1 MSEPLPPEQAR
12 SVIEAVL
19 LSAETPVSAGRLAE
33 VVDGHGAREVARL
46 VDELREEYGRTGRGF
61 TIVEVAGGYQLA
73 TRSELSPWLRR
84 FHKDRH
90 QVRLSQAALETLAII
105 AFKQPLTRME
115 VDSIRGVNSAGVLQ
129 TLMEVGMV
137 RITGRSDG
145 IGKPMLFGTTREF
158 LVHFGLKNLADLP
171 KPKELEEL
179 LAEGEQKA
187 LAREQAAGGVDDST
201 GAEDGVAAA
210 ETVPGEGQSRDGDEG
225 SASGE
230 AAIVDEDADATEDAV
245 LDEVD
250 AEGLTPEPAVA
261 WDEEAVDEPEPAE
274 PGDDRSEPAATW
286 DASGNEGT
294 ADESESADAE
304 RPASER

>member
-33 VVDGHGAREVARL
+33 VVDGHGVREVARL

-179 LAEGEQKA
+179 LAEGEEKA
-187 LAREQAAGGVDDST
+187 RVREQAAGG
-201 GAEDGVAAA
+201 A
-210 ETVPGEGQSRDGDEG
+210 
-225 SASGE
+225 GE
-230 AAIVDEDADATEDAV
+230 AEIVDEDAAVTKGEEETPEPEADATEDAV

-250 AEGLTPEPAVA
+250 AEGLTPEPVVA

>member
-19 LSAETPVSAGRLAE
+19 LSAESPVTVARLAE
-33 VVDGHGAREVARL
+33 VIDGHGPREVARL
-46 VDELREEYGRTGRGF
+46 VEELREEYGRSGRGF

-73 TRSELSPWLRR
+73 TRAELSPWLRR

-105 AFKQPLTRME
+105 AFKQPLTRIE

-129 TLMEVGMV
+129 TLMELGMV

-158 LVHFGLKNLADLP
+158 LVHFGLKNLTDLP

-187 LAREQAAGGVDDST
+187 RERAAAGG
-201 GAEDGVAAA
+201 DGQPALEGGSAAA
-210 ETVPGEGQSRDGDEG
+210 GAAPGDGQPWDGDEETVNKDAVATDREG
-225 SASGE
+225 
-230 AAIVDEDADATEDAV
+230 DESDADG
-245 LDEVD
+245 EVAADDD
-250 AEGLTPEPAVA
+250 AEATDANVDVEGLEPEPAA
-261 WDEEAVDEPEPAE
+261 ACDAAEDEEAV
-274 PGDDRSEPAATW
+274 
-286 DASGNEGT
+286 
-294 ADESESADAE
+294 DESESADAE
-304 RPASER
+304 RPAPER

>member
-19 LSAETPVSAGRLAE
+19 LSAESPVTAGRLAE

-187 LAREQAAGGVDDST
+187 RAREQGT
-201 GAEDGVAAA
+201 
-210 ETVPGEGQSRDGDEG
+210 GEGDLPRTEDE
-225 SASGE
+225 SA
-230 AAIVDEDADATEDAV
+230 AVVTEDADV
-245 LDEVD
+245 
-250 AEGLTPEPAVA
+250 EGLTPEPVVA
-261 WDEEAVDEPEPAE
+261 WDEDTVDELEPADA
-274 PGDDRSEPAATW
+274 GDEDLEDDAANDDP
-286 DASGNEGT
+286 DADAKGPESDAAGDVAGNEGA
-294 ADESESADAE
+294 ADEAASADAE